1 MNQILC
7 LDFDGVIFDSQKE
20 CLLVSY
26 LAYKKIQSKDV
37 RKYSISE
44 IPKEIFEL
52 FYKHRY
58 LVRPAWQYLVLIE
71 MIYKNKK
78 INSKTFKLSCDYN
91 YKNKSLLESSFF
103 NLRSKLM
110 NESIDTWISL
120 NPPYP
125 EVVDVW
131 NKIKLFDEVYLVT
144 NKNYYPVVKLLKFYN
159 LNIDEKNIFSQENI
173 KRKINTLTMLK
184 DRHNLEYHQTYF
196 VDDSTYYVSQTL
208 DVGFNSYLAGW
219 GYEKNNISRNKLPRE
234 KVLSS
239 FNQILDITTIARKRM
254 NK

>member
-37 RKYSISE
+37 RKHSLDE

-52 FYKHRY
+52 FYKYRY

-71 MIYKNKK
+71 MLFKNKK

-91 YKNKSLLESSFF
+91 YKHKSLLESSFF
-103 NLRSKLM
+103 NIRSKLM
-110 NESIDTWISL
+110 NESIDTWISF

-125 EVVDVW
+125 EVVDSW
-131 NKIKLFDEVYLVT
+131 SKIKHFDEVYLVT
-144 NKNYYPVVKLLKFYN
+144 NKNYHPVVKLLKFYK
-159 LNIDEKNIFSQENI
+159 LNIEEKNIFSQEKI
-173 KRKINTLTMLK
+173 KRKIDTLTMLK
-184 DRHNLEYHQTYF
+184 NRHNIEYYQTYF
-196 VDDSTYYVSQTL
+196 VDDSIYYFSQAL
-208 DVGFNSYLAGW
+208 DAGFNSYLAGW

-234 KVLSS
+234 KVLNN
-239 FNQILDITTIARKRM
+239 FNQILDITTFSKKRI

>member
-37 RKYSISE
+37 GKYILDE
-44 IPKEIFEL
+44 IPKEIYEL
-52 FYKHRY
+52 FFKYRY

-71 MIYKNKK
+71 MIYENKK
-78 INSKTFKLSCDYN
+78 INSKTFKLSCEHN

-110 NESIDTWISL
+110 NESMDAWISL

-125 EVVDVW
+125 EVVDTW
-131 NKIKLFDEVYLVT
+131 SKIKHFDEVYLVT
-144 NKNYYPVVKLLKFYN
+144 NKNCHPVVKLLKFN
-159 LNIDEKNIFSQENI
+159 KLDIKEKNIFSQENI
-173 KRKINTLTMLK
+173 NRKIDTLRILK
-184 DRHNLEYHQTYF
+184 DRHNIGYDQTYF
-196 VDDSTYYVSQTL
+196 VDDSIYYISQTL
-208 DVGFNSYLAGW
+208 DAGFNSYLAGW
-219 GYEKNNISRNKLPRE
+219 GYEKNNIFRNKLPRE
-234 KVLSS
+234 KVLNN
-239 FNQILDITTIARKRM
+239 FNQVLDIATFSKKRI

>member
-26 LAYKKIQSKDV
+26 LTYKKIQSKDLV
-37 RKYSISE
+37 KYSLNE
-44 IPKEIFEL
+44 IPKEIFET
-52 FYKHRY
+52 FYKYRY

-78 INSKTFKLSCDYN
+78 INSKTFKLSCN
-91 YKNKSLLESSFF
+91 NNLKNKSLIESSFF

-131 NKIKLFDEVYLVT
+131 NNIKLFDEVYLVT
-144 NKNYYPVVKLLKFYN
+144 NKNYQPVIKLLKFYN
-159 LNIDEKNIFSQENI
+159 LNIAEKNIFSQEKI

-184 DRHNLEYHQTYF
+184 DRHNLEYSQTYF
-196 VDDSTYYVSQTL
+196 VDDSSYYVSQAL
-208 DVGFNSYLAGW
+208 DAASIPIWLGGDMKKTIYLEINCQ
-219 GYEKNNISRNKLPRE
+219 EKR
-234 KVLSS
+234 
-239 FNQILDITTIARKRM
+239 F
-254 NK
+254 

>member
-26 LAYKKIQSKDV
+26 LTYKKIQSKDLV
-37 RKYSISE
+37 KYSLNE
-44 IPKEIFEL
+44 IPKEILET
-52 FYKHRY
+52 FYKYRY

-78 INSKTFKLSCDYN
+78 INSKTFKLSCN
-91 YKNKSLLESSFF
+91 NNFKNKSLIESSFF

-110 NESIDTWISL
+110 NESIDTWVSL

-125 EVVDVW
+125 GVIDVW
-131 NKIKLFDEVYLVT
+131 NKIKLFDQVYLVT
-144 NKNYYPVVKLLKFYN
+144 NKNYQPVIKLLKFYN
-159 LNIDEKNIFSQENI
+159 LNIAEKNIFSQEKI
-173 KRKINTLTMLK
+173 KRKINTLTMLN
-184 DRHNLEYHQTYF
+184 DRHNLEHSQTYF
-196 VDDSTYYVSQTL
+196 VDDSSYYVSQAL
-208 DVGFNSYLAGW
+208 DAGFNSYLAGW
-219 GYEKNNISRNKLPRE
+219 GYEKNNLLGNKLPRE

-239 FNQILDITTIARKRM
+239 FDQILDITTSSRKRK

>member
-26 LAYKKIQSKDV
+26 FAYNKIKSKDF
-37 RKYSISE
+37 RKYSLDE
-44 IPKEIFEL
+44 IPKEIIDL

-71 MIYKNKK
+71 MIHKNKK
-78 INSKTFKLSCDYN
+78 INFKTFKLSCEYN
-91 YKNKSLLESSFF
+91 HKNKSILESSFF

-125 EVVDVW
+125 EVIDVW
-131 NKIKLFDEVYLVT
+131 SKIKHFDEVYLVT
-144 NKNYYPVVKLLKFYN
+144 NKNYHPVVKLLRFYK
-159 LNIDEKNIFSQENI
+159 LNINEKNIFSQEKI
-173 KRKINTLTMLK
+173 KRKIDTLTMLK
-184 DRHNLEYHQTYF
+184 DRHYLEYYQTYF

-208 DVGFNSYLAGW
+208 DAGFNSYFAGW

-234 KVLSS
+234 RVLNS
-239 FNQILDITTIARKRM
+239 FDQILDITTFSKN